1 MPDSLLQ
8 CLSDAS
14 RSDEIHQV
22 TTDSTV
28 YPDNIRNLLAKC
40 THLDLTERTVEIGG
54 QIAHGGTS
62 DLFLGSLRLEN
73 GKECRVAIK
82 RLRIYAMRNG
92 KSEKVRSL
100 SLNIPMQ
107 RIDSSSVY
115 YKALVKELYIWSNLN
130 HPRILRLEGL
140 YVVGNYPY
148 LISPWMINGTALG
161 YLERNPCADV
171 VHMVPGITEGIAYLH
186 TQKIVHSDIKPDNVL
201 INDFGEPLLCDFG
214 MSRMLEKPESYPISN
229 TTTTD
234 GVRGT
239 IRYMSKELFKEN
251 ASLTES
257 SDIWAFGMTVYT
269 LLTRHQPFEN
279 LTTEVQVLL
288 AIVDGTLPSWP
299 EDIGTWP
306 IANQSLSRMCQR
318 CWEEPVMRPDIG
330 TLLRELRQ
338 LNRHECATI
347 TDTTCVEKPLKSQ
360 GADKDSVFAPGR
372 FALTNTLFDP
382 SAILL
387 DENSPRRRF
396 EATGTAQHMSSDRL
410 RCDFAVD
417 GYRMTFDASTSL
429 GLPQFSSKP
438 ARILYDDADELTG
451 TQGYSGFVGV
461 NSFTLTLDNGTVI
474 IGYLDAS
481 HQESMNRILGS
492 GIWIST

>member
-22 TTDSTV
+22 TTGSTV
-28 YPDNIRNLLAKC
+28 YPDTIRNLLAKC
-40 THLDLTERTVEIGG
+40 RHLDLTGRAVEIGG
-54 QIAHGGTS
+54 QVGHGGTS

-73 GKECRVAIK
+73 GKECRVAVK

-92 KSEKVRSL
+92 KSEK
-100 SLNIPMQ
+100 
-107 RIDSSSVY
+107 
-115 YKALVKELYIWSNLN
+115 ALAKELYVWSKLN

-140 YVVGNYPY
+140 YVDGNYPH
-148 LISPWMINGTALG
+148 LISPWMTNSTALS
-161 YLERNPCADV
+161 YLERNRCADV
-171 VHMVPGITEGIAYLH
+171 VHMFTGITEGIAYLH
-186 TQKIVHSDIKPDNVL
+186 AQKIVHSDIKPDNVL
-201 INDFGEPLLCDFG
+201 IDDSGEPLLCDFG
-214 MSRMLEKPESYPISN
+214 MSRMLEKPDTYPINN

-269 LLTRHQPFEN
+269 LLTRHQPYEN

-299 EDIGTWP
+299 EDIGTWST
-306 IANQSLSRMCQR
+306 ANQSLSRMCQR
-318 CWEEPVMRPDIG
+318 CWEEPMMRPDIG
-330 TLLRELRQ
+330 TLLRELLQ
-338 LNRHECATI
+338 VNRHESPII
-347 TDTTCVEKPLKSQ
+347 TDTTCVEQPLESQ
-360 GADKDSVFAPGR
+360 GADRDSVFAPGR
-372 FALTNTLFDP
+372 IALIDTLFGP
-382 SAILL
+382 NAILL
-387 DENSPRRRF
+387 DENLPRRRF
-396 EATGTAQHMSSDRL
+396 EATGTAQHMSYDRL

-417 GYRMTFDASTSL
+417 GYRMTFDASNSL

-438 ARILYDDADELTG
+438 ARIFYDDADELTG

-461 NSFTLTLDNGTVI
+461 NSYTLTLDNGAVI
-474 IGYLDAS
+474 IGHLDAS
-481 HQESMNRILGS
+481 HRESMNRILGS